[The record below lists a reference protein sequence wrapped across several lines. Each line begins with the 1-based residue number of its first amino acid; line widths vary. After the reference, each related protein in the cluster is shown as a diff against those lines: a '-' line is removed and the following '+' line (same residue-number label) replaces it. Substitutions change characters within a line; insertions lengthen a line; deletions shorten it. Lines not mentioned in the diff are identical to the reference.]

1 MLVRKQTKLIYTM
14 LTVSAVVTWMEITTV
29 EIHPRNLFIGFAE
42 MEITLSDSG
51 WLSCVYAAEQTLLW
65 LPVERRGHTITQY
78 GRHVAIGAQS
88 GAITLLKLPN
98 KRSGLDRLCAF

>member
-1 MLVRKQTKLIYTM
+1 MLVRKPFILVYTM
-14 LTVSAVVTWMEITTV
+14 LTVSAVVTWTEITTV
-29 EIHPRNLFIGFAE
+29 EIHPRNLFTGFAE
-42 MEITLSDSG
+42 MEITLSDTG

-65 LPVERRGHTITQY
+65 IPVERRGHTMTQY

-98 KRSGLDRLCAF
+98 KRASLDMLCAW